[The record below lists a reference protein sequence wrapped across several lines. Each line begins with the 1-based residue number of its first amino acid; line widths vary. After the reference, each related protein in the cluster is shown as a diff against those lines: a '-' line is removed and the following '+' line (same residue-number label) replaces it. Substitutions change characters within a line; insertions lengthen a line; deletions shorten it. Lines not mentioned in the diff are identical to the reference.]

1 MQFKDVIGHSFIKEK
16 LISLFQQ
23 NRVSHALLL
32 LGREGSGSLPLARA
46 FAQYLVCEKI
56 NGNDSSSTTDLF
68 GTTEAETPDLSDS
81 CGKCPACTKA
91 AGLVHPDIHY
101 TFPTIKQDKDTV
113 LSSDFMIQWR
123 SFQLSHPYGN
133 VFDWLQYIQAENK
146 QGNITAAE
154 CDDIARRLNLKS
166 FESKVKVLILW
177 MPEYLG
183 KEGNKLLKLIEE
195 PPANTI
201 FLLVAEN
208 ESNIIPT
215 ILSRTQLVKV
225 PPIADADLMQV
236 LLLKHELNEMLA
248 KKVVSWSDGN
258 YHRALEMVEHGEDDN
273 EPMLREWMNT
283 ILKSGPS
290 AQVKWIDEIGKLGR
304 EQQKHFLLYF
314 LQQVELSVKLQSA
327 AKTTDETNDFAVRLG
342 RLCSIHQLE
351 AISNELTQAIY
362 QIERNAH
369 ARILFHA
376 LTIRLY
382 HIIGNNSVILLG

>member
-1 MQFKDVIGHSFIKEK
+1 M
-16 LISLFQQ
+16 
-23 NRVSHALLL
+23 SHALLL
-32 LGREGSGSLPLARA
+32 LGREGCGSLPLARA
-46 FAQYLVCEKI
+46 FAQYLVCEKV
-56 NGNDSSSTTDLF
+56 NGLSTSDTPDLF
-68 GTTEAETPDLSDS
+68 GSTATEVPDLTDS
-81 CGKCPACTKA
+81 CGKCPACIKA
-91 AGLVHPDIHY
+91 SGLVHPDIHY
-101 TFPTIKQDKDTV
+101 TFPTIKHEKDTV
-113 LSSDFMIQWR
+113 LSSDFASQWR

-133 VFDWLQYIQAENK
+133 IFDWLQHIQAENK

-154 CDDIARRLNLKS
+154 CNDIARRLNLKS

-208 ESNIIPT
+208 ENNIIPT
-215 ILSRTQLVKV
+215 IVSRTQLVKV
-225 PPIADADLMQV
+225 PPIADDDLMKT
-236 LLLKHELNEMLA
+236 LLTKHELNEKLA

-258 YHRALEMVEHGEDDN
+258 YHRALEMVQHGEDDN

-290 AQVKWIDEIGKLGR
+290 AQVKWIEEIGKLGR
-304 EQQKHFLLYF
+304 EQQKHFLQYF
-314 LQQVELSVKLQSA
+314 LQQVELSVRLQSA
-327 AKTTDETNDFAVRLG
+327 ANSVDESNDFAVRLG
-342 RLCSIHQLE
+342 RLCSVHQLE
-351 AISNELTQAIY
+351 AISNELTRSIY

-382 HIIGNNSVILLG
+382 HIIGNNSVILLT